1 MIIDTGVLLA
11 AADDSDRHHQAC
23 ADLIETDPGPLITTA
38 LVVAETGYLIERQ
51 LGPLAEAGLYRSIAA
66 GDLLVEALTASDY
79 QRVAELIERYA
90 DLGLG
95 GTDAS
100 QIAVAERLGIT
111 RIATIDQRHFRV
123 VQPAH
128 CAAFELVP

>member
-1 MIIDTGVLLA
+1 MLIIDTGVLLA

-95 GTDAS
+95 GTDG
-100 QIAVAERLGIT
+100 LGIT

-128 CAAFELVP
+128 CPAFELVP